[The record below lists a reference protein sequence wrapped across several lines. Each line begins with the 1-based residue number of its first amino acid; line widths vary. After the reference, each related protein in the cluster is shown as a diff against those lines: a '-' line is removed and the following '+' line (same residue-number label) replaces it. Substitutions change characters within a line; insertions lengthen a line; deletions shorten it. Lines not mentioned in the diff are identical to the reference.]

1 MPPQCPHLRRP
12 GDSSWI
18 RRNRR
23 AKWMPPGSER
33 TRALA
38 VRTTHFFNSSL
49 STPDPVPAR
58 ESSKHPLERH
68 RTQDHEKP
76 SKISHGGN
84 FIFLAERSKQI
95 AAFEFV
101 SRSSRL
107 RVNPWRI
114 SLPLR
119 VSVPLWLIRVP
130 RHPNS
135 RGL

>member
-1 MPPQCPHLRRP
+1 MHATEEATRRVACCAP
-12 GDSSWI
+12 SASLFKIVNAPAVPALAATGRFLWI

-76 SKISHGGN
+76 SKISHRGN
-84 FIFLAERSKQI
+84 FIFLAERSNQI

-101 SRSSRL
+101 SRSSRPH
-107 RVNPWRI
+107 RC
-114 SLPLR
+114 
-119 VSVPLWLIRVP
+119 
-130 RHPNS
+130 
-135 RGL
+135 